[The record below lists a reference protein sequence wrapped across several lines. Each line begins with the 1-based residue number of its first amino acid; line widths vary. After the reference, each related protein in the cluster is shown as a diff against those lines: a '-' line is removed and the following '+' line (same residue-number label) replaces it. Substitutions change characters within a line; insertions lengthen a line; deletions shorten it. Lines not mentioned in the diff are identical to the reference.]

1 MDEIFLDMF
10 QSAALGAA
18 VLVIGVFLVNHV
30 AFFRKYCIP
39 SAVVGGLIFSVIM
52 LLLYEGAGIE
62 IIFEDTFK
70 NICMNLF
77 FCSIGFMASVSM
89 IKAGGK
95 MVLIVGGL
103 IGALIIIQ
111 NIVGMASVTLFGLE
125 PGYGLALGSISL
137 AGGHGT
143 AAAYGEILVKDYGLV
158 GADVV
163 AVASATVGLAI
174 AGLLGGPL
182 ARHLISKNSLKSDE
196 VEPEEVK
203 EKADIM
209 NKDSLLMAMILL
221 AVCIGL
227 GMLLDQAF
235 TDIGVVFPSY
245 FGGLILA
252 IIARNIADMKGYKLP
267 VKEIET
273 IGWLGLCLF
282 LSMALMGIKLW
293 QIAGLAG
300 AMIATLVIQTVIIVL
315 FAYYVVFRFAG
326 RDYEASAI
334 TAGFVGFG
342 IGATP
347 NAVANV
353 EAIKKEHGPAQI
365 ATFVIPLVGGVVLD
379 VINVTVLTI
388 TLNFL

>member
-1 MDEIFLDMF
+1 MF
-10 QSAALGAA
+10 QSAALGAL

-52 LLLYEGAGIE
+52 LLLYEGAGVE
-62 IIFEDTFK
+62 IVFEDTFK

-143 AAAYGEILVKDYGLV
+143 AAAYGEILVEDYGLV
-158 GADVV
+158 GADVI

-182 ARHLISKNSLKSDE
+182 ARRLISKHSLKSDE
-196 VEPEEVK
+196 VEPEEV
-203 EKADIM
+203 
-209 NKDSLLMAMILL
+209 KDSLLMAMILL

-227 GMLLDQAF
+227 GMVLDQIF

-252 IIARNIADMKGYKLP
+252 IIVRNIADMKGYELP

-300 AMIATLVIQTVIIVL
+300 AMIATLVI
-315 FAYYVVFRFAG
+315 
-326 RDYEASAI
+326 
-334 TAGFVGFG
+334 
-342 IGATP
+342 
-347 NAVANV
+347 
-353 EAIKKEHGPAQI
+353 
-365 ATFVIPLVGGVVLD
+365 
-379 VINVTVLTI
+379 
-388 TLNFL
+388 